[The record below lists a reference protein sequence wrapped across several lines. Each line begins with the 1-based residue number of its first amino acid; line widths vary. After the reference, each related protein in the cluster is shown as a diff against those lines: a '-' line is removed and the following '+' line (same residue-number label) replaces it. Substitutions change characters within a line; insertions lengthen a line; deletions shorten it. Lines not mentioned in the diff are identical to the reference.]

1 MKATK
6 TNTST
11 NQSIAQVFTQWMD
24 EVNCDFNTAV
34 SLTFEQAPRD
44 SQHASSEFRYFLN
57 KLNDSCFGNNWSRRA
72 NRNPANRLAV
82 IPVIEDG
89 FGRKRLHYHCV
100 FAKPKYMSVRLFRL
114 QIDLHWG
121 ATKYGG
127 STRNDVQSLYD
138 KFGFVDYMT
147 KELKVMDF
155 EKLDVSNLHIY

>member
-1 MKATK
+1 
-6 TNTST
+6 
-11 NQSIAQVFTQWMD
+11 
-24 EVNCDFNTAV
+24 
-34 SLTFEQAPRD
+34 
-44 SQHASSEFRYFLN
+44 
-57 KLNDSCFGNNWSRRA
+57 
-72 NRNPANRLAV
+72 
-82 IPVIEDG
+82 
-89 FGRKRLHYHCV
+89 
-100 FAKPKYMSVRLFRL
+100 MSVRLFRL